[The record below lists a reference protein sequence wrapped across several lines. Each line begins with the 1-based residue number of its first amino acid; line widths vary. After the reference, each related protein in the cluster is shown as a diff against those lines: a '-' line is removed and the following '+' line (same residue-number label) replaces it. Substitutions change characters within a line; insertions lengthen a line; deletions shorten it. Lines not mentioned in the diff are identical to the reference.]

1 MRPRSRWLQRV
12 VWEKARC
19 AGVPVGPCR
28 TGRTLHRVAVDGA
41 APRVTRRTAFT
52 LVEIMIAM
60 TLLTILGAATLSFF
74 IKQTRAVTMTAGR
87 LDAQQNVSFALDE
100 IDHDLRVAGVG
111 LGLRQPMVI
120 EAHPYAVTF
129 NADLVTRDTASVT
142 AASYF
147 DPNVPDSLALAL
159 TPANR
164 LAYPYSVIQYPDSLY
179 VQASGLL
186 SNAETISYW
195 VTLDSTTARP
205 DDYLLVRRVNNAPA
219 TVVARGLVFPT
230 GGPAFRY
237 FIPGTAINSRL
248 EVTAPT
254 LPLYFKEGTV
264 GPDTML
270 AKLSEVRVQLAAV
283 FKDPLGQDI
292 YRSVNEY
299 IPLLNAGLLH
309 ASACGA
315 APQAP
320 TSITPTAWP
329 AGDSIDVA
337 WPASGDETGGE
348 RDVKS
353 YSVYRRVG
361 SSGNWGTPIY
371 TVPGAGTVT
380 YDFEDKT
387 VPLGPAYQYAVV
399 ARDCTPALSV
409 LTVAGTTVAA
419 NP

>member
-1 MRPRSRWLQRV
+1 MHPRARSFHG

-19 AGVPVGPCR
+19 AGVPVGP
-28 TGRTLHRVAVDGA
+28 GRTRRTPHRVAVDGA
-41 APRVTRRTAFT
+41 ASRVSRRAAFT
-52 LVEIMIAM
+52 LVEMMIAM
-60 TLLTILGAATLSFF
+60 TLLTIIGAATLSFF

-129 NADLVTRDTASVT
+129 NADLVTSDTSSVT

-159 TPANR
+159 TPAR
-164 LAYPYSVIQYPDSLY
+164 QIALPYSSVNYPDSLY
-179 VQASGLL
+179 VQASGVI

-195 VTLDSTTARP
+195 VALDSTTVRP
-205 DDYLLVRRVNNAPA
+205 DDYLLVRRINNAPP
-219 TVVARGLVFPT
+219 TIVARGLVFPT

-237 FIPGTAINSRL
+237 FIPGTAINSRV
-248 EVTAPT
+248 EITAPT
-254 LPLYFKEGTV
+254 LPLYFKEGSV

-270 AKLSEVRVQLAAV
+270 AKVSVVRLQLEAV
-283 FKDPLGQDI
+283 FTDPLGQNV
-292 YRSVNEY
+292 YRSINEN

-309 ASACGA
+309 VAACGA
-315 APQAP
+315 PPQAP
-320 TSITPTAWP
+320 TSLVPTAWP
-329 AGDSIDVA
+329 SGDSIDVN
-337 WPASGDETGGE
+337 WPASGDETGGQ

-353 YSVYRRVG
+353 YSVYRRIG
-361 SSGNWGTPIY
+361 LAGWWNTPIY
-371 TVPGAGTVT
+371 TVPSAGTPT

-387 VPLGPAYQYAVV
+387 VPLGQLYQYAVV
-399 ARDCTPALSV
+399 ARDCTPALSA
-409 LTVAGTTVAA
+409 LMTAPGTVSP